1 MEDLK
6 IWRTGINII
15 AAVLYIVTS
24 PQLLLELDIMETK
37 EELIKS
43 IRGWISIDSDI
54 ARLQAQLKEKRAQK
68 KNHSEQLVNTMK
80 TNNIDCFDING
91 GSILYKRSVVK
102 KPLTGK
108 TMLPLLEAYF
118 AESSVKADELNKFLL
133 DNRQEKV
140 NETVR
145 RRVDK

>member
-1 MEDLK
+1 
-6 IWRTGINII
+6 
-15 AAVLYIVTS
+15 
-24 PQLLLELDIMETK
+24 METK

-43 IRGWISIDSDI
+43 IRDWISVDSDI
-54 ARLQAQLKEKRAQK
+54 AKLHAQLKEKRAQK
-68 KNHSEQLVNTMK
+68 KQHSENLVNTMK

-102 KPLTGK
+102 KPLTGR
-108 TMLPLLEAYF
+108 TMLPLLESYF
-118 AESSVKADELNKFLL
+118 AESNVKADDLTKFLL

-145 RRVDK
+145 RRIDK